1 MEKDDGTLR
10 TEPSKAAAVTVRN
23 REVEQGE
30 QGGPGPLELLEQQK
44 QTHYQT
50 YNNFCNSLGML
61 EGHLVS

>member
-10 TEPSKAAAVTVRN
+10 AEPSKAAAVTVRN

-44 QTHYQT
+44 SGFFLSALSAQ
-50 YNNFCNSLGML
+50 NK
-61 EGHLVS
+61 